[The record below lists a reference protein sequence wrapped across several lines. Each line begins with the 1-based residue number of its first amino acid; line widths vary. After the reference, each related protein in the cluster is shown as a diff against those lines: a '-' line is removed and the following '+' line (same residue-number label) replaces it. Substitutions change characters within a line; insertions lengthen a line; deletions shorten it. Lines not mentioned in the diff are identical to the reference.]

1 MNQDSRFILAQ
12 NIQKLR
18 KKANLT
24 REDLSLCLG
33 FENSY
38 ISKIEKQKI
47 NITLDSLEKI
57 ANYFKIDTYVLLK
70 P

>member
-24 REDLSLCLG
+24 RE
-33 FENSY
+33 Y

>member
-24 REDLSLCLG
+24 REDLSLCLR

>member
-1 MNQDSRFILAQ
+1 MNQDSRLIIAQ

-18 KKANLT
+18 KRANLT
-24 REDLSLCLG
+24 REDLSLSLG

-38 ISKIEKQKI
+38 IAKVEKQKI
-47 NITLDSLEKI
+47 NITLDRLEKI
-57 ANYFKIDTYVLLK
+57 ANYFKIETYVLLK